1 MKKLLIVLVMLLPN
15 QLQAEVDLCQHQVKA
30 YEDLILEYQSTLDGI
45 EDAVKD
51 GNLEEIEDL
60 LYRHRDSIE
69 RKIYTLTKVKEK
81 INEQR

>member
-1 MKKLLIVLVMLLPN
+1 MKKLLIVLAMLLPN

-45 EDAVKD
+45 EDAIKD
-51 GNLEEIEDL
+51 GNLEVIEDL

-69 RKIYTLTKVKEK
+69 QKITTLTRIREK